1 MSIFVPENPDLY
13 LGFRSGHPILRS
25 LFGLLLASNSTV
37 STMIKQFLAKIPRKS
52 SKSNT
57 SDPDGGSS
65 SSSITNDVSNN
76 NGFLNTYNAI
86 SSRLNTVKKMSSSIF
101 PASIMPAGEMIDP
114 RVPFKDVQNS
124 DKLRLLISK
133 LNLCSKLYDFSDQNQ
148 DSIEK
153 DIKRQTLSEI
163 IDFLSS
169 ESPKLTEP
177 AMFSI
182 CKMCGNNLFRDF
194 PPKNSIFSQRGETE
208 DEEPC
213 FDPAWSHLQLVYEIL
228 ARFLT
233 QTSLDPKIAKQYI
246 DHSFILRLLD
256 LFDTEDPRERDCL
269 KAILHR
275 VYGKFMVHRPF
286 IRMVVSN
293 IIYRFVFETE
303 KHNGIAELLE
313 IFGSVISGFALPL
326 KKEHKMFL
334 LRALV
339 PLHKPKSVGVYHHQ
353 LTYCVVQF
361 VEKEPKLSSDV
372 IKGLLKFW
380 PVTSSQ
386 KQLMFLS
393 ELEELLEMIH
403 TDEFEKIMVPLF
415 RRINCC
421 LRSSHFQV
429 AERAHFLWNNEHI
442 LHLIMCN
449 RQVIMPLV
457 FSSLEQNSQKH
468 WSRTV
473 VNLAQNMMKML
484 DDVDHELVVSCQGRM
499 EEDKSTLTVAA
510 ERRRLTWERLESVS
524 IMEETATTCVVS
536 C

>member
-1 MSIFVPENPDLY
+1 
-13 LGFRSGHPILRS
+13 
-25 LFGLLLASNSTV
+25 
-37 STMIKQFLAKIPRKS
+37 MIKQFLAKIPRKS
-52 SKSNT
+52 SK
-57 SDPDGGSS
+57 PDAADADSS
-65 SSSITNDVSNN
+65 SSNITTDVGNS
-76 NGFLNTYNAI
+76 GFLNTYNAI

-101 PASIMPAGEMIDP
+101 PASIMSGGEMIDP
-114 RVPFKDVQNS
+114 HVPFKDVQSS
-124 DKLRLLISK
+124 DKQRLLISK
-133 LNLCSKLYDFSDQNQ
+133 LNICSKLYGFHDQNQ
-148 DSIEK
+148 ASMEK
-153 DIKRQTLSEI
+153 DVKRQTLLEI
-163 IDFLSS
+163 IDFLAS

-177 AMFSI
+177 AMFAI
-182 CKMCGNNLFRDF
+182 CNMCGNNIFRDF
-194 PPKNSIFSQRGETE
+194 PPKRSSHQPRGETE
-208 DEEPC
+208 VDEPS

-228 ARFLT
+228 LRFLS
-233 QTSLDPKIAKQYI
+233 QGSLDPKVAKQYI
-246 DHSFILRLLD
+246 NHSFILRLLD

-269 KAILHR
+269 KSILHR

-339 PLHKPKSVGVYHHQ
+339 PLHKPKCVGVYHHQ

-361 VEKEPKLSSDV
+361 IEKEPKLSSAV
-372 IKGLLKFW
+372 IKGLLRFW

-386 KQLMFLS
+386 KQLMYLS
-393 ELEELLEMIH
+393 ELEELLELIH

-415 RRINCC
+415 RRIDCC

-429 AERAHFLWNNEHI
+429 AERAHSLWNNEHI

-449 RQVIMPLV
+449 RHVITPLV
-457 FSSLEQNSQKH
+457 FSSLEQNSQNH

-473 VNLAQNMMKML
+473 LNLAQNMMKML
-484 DDVDHELVVSCQGRM
+484 NDVDHELVLSCQGRL
-499 EEDKSTLTVAA
+499 EEDKSKSTVVA
-510 ERRRLTWERLESVS
+510 ERRRLTWERLESSADFQPVVGNVS
-524 IMEETATTCVVS
+524 VLDESAACIVS

>member
-1 MSIFVPENPDLY
+1 MSIFGPETA
-13 LGFRSGHPILRS
+13 
-25 LFGLLLASNSTV
+25 GLLLASNSTI

-52 SKSNT
+52 SKANAT
-57 SDPDGGSS
+57 DADGGSS
-65 SSSITNDVSNN
+65 SSSVTTDVGN
-76 NGFLNTYNAI
+76 NGFINTYNAI

-114 RVPFKDVQNS
+114 QIPFKDVQNS
-124 DKLRLLISK
+124 EKLRLLISK
-133 LNLCSKLYDFSDQNQ
+133 LNLCSKLYDFQDQAQ
-148 DSIEK
+148 DSVEK
-153 DIKRQTLSEI
+153 DIKRQTLVEI

-169 ESPKLTEP
+169 ESAKLSEP
-177 AMFSI
+177 AMFAI

-194 PPKNSIFSQRGETE
+194 PPKNSVYSPRGETE
-208 DEEPC
+208 DEEPS
-213 FDPAWSHLQLVYEIL
+213 FDPAWSHLHLVYEIL
-228 ARFLT
+228 LRFLS
-233 QTSLDPKIAKQYI
+233 QTSLDPKVAKQYI

-353 LTYCVVQF
+353 LTYCIVQF
-361 VEKEPKLSSDV
+361 IEKEPKLSSAV
-372 IKGLLKFW
+372 IMGLLKFW

-403 TDEFEKIMVPLF
+403 TDEFEKVMVPLF
-415 RRINCC
+415 RRIDCC

-429 AERAHFLWNNEHI
+429 AERAHFLWNNEHV
-442 LHLIMCN
+442 LHLIMYN

-457 FSSLEQNSQKH
+457 FSSLERNSQTH

-473 VNLAQNMMKML
+473 LNLAQNMMKML
-484 DDVDHELVVSCQGRM
+484 NDVDQELVVSCQGQS
-499 EEDKSTLTVAA
+499 EEDKSTSTVVA
-510 ERRRLTWERLESVS
+510 ERRRLTWERLENIAAFQPVVGNVS
-524 IMEETATTCVVS
+524 ILEETAPCIVS

>member
-1 MSIFVPENPDLY
+1 MSILVPENP
-13 LGFRSGHPILRS
+13 
-25 LFGLLLASNSTV
+25 GLLLASNSVV

-52 SKSNT
+52 SKTNLTDVDGDSSSSTNT
-57 SDPDGGSS
+57 SDMG
-65 SSSITNDVSNN
+65 N
-76 NGFLNTYNAI
+76 NGFFNTYNAI
-86 SSRLNTVKKMSSSIF
+86 SSKLNTVKKMSSSIF
-101 PASIMPAGEMIDP
+101 PTSIMSGSEMIDP
-114 RVPFKDVQNS
+114 NLPFKDIQNS
-124 DKLRLLISK
+124 EKLRLLISK
-133 LNLCSKLYDFSDQNQ
+133 LDLCSNLYDFHDQEQ
-148 DSIEK
+148 YSIEK
-153 DIKRQTLSEI
+153 DVKRQTLLEI
-163 IDFLSS
+163 IEYIST
-169 ESPKLTEP
+169 ESPKLSEP
-177 AMFSI
+177 AIFAI

-194 PPKNSIFSQRGETE
+194 PPKKSLYSPRGETD
-208 DEEPC
+208 DEEPS

-228 ARFLT
+228 LRFLS
-233 QTSLDPKIAKQYI
+233 QTSVDPKVAKQYI
-246 DHSFILRLLD
+246 DHSFILSLLD
-256 LFDTEDPRERDCL
+256 LFDTEDPRERECL
-269 KAILHR
+269 KSILHR

-361 VEKEPKLSSDV
+361 IEKDPKLSSAV
-372 IKGLLKFW
+372 IKGLLKIW
-380 PVTSSQ
+380 PVTNSQ

-415 RRINCC
+415 RCINCC

-449 RQVIMPLV
+449 RQVIIPLV
-457 FSSLEQNSQKH
+457 FSSLEQNSQNH

-473 VNLAQNMMKML
+473 LNLAQNMMKML
-484 DDVDHELVVSCQGRM
+484 NDVDHELVLSCQGRS
-499 EEDKSTLTVAA
+499 EEDKSTSSVVA
-510 ERRRLTWERLESVS
+510 EKRRLTWERLENVASFQPVVENVTVL
-524 IMEETATTCVVS
+524 EESTACIVTC
-536 C
+536 